1 MFVIQRQMERI
12 DMTRPVGVVL
22 WVLLAVVSP
31 VAGGDT
37 VVFYVAP
44 GGNDAADGSIDRP
57 FASLARARD
66 AVRQAR
72 SGDVERITVFLRG
85 GDYYLTEPVV
95 FAAADSGDSDTR
107 IEYQAYPGELV
118 ALSGGFALEL
128 DWQPYEDGI
137 VSAKVP
143 ARIEK
148 IDQLFV
154 GGRRQHPA
162 RYPNYDPHAK
172 FFGGTSGDA
181 ISPERARTWKRPEG
195 GYMHALHEAM
205 WGSKHYEIV
214 GVDDN
219 GAIRFKGGW
228 QENRG
233 GGFDPVFRG
242 GYHKD
247 YLCVENLFEELDA
260 PGEWYFDA
268 RTKTLYLIPEPEV
281 DLAQVQVIGAGLKQ
295 LVVVRGTADEPVRN
309 LHFRGLHFRHTQ
321 RVFMEP
327 YERLLRGDWSI
338 ARLAAVHI
346 EGAEDCSV
354 QDCHFEDL
362 GGNGVLLSRYNRR
375 VRVEGCRF
383 TRLGESAVCLV
394 GDIHSVRSPAVE
406 YGTTLPQDQID
417 LTPGPKGPD
426 YPAQCTVHDNLM
438 HNFGLI
444 GKQVAGVFLSMSED
458 ITVSHNTIYQC
469 PRAAICI
476 NDGCWGGHRIE
487 HNDVFDTVRES
498 GDHGPFNSWG
508 RDRWWKTSYNGG
520 RGIEPFAKERAKL
533 DNHKTTIIRNNRFA
547 HPGGHSWGIDLDDG
561 SSNYLVRDNLCLGM
575 GVKLREG
582 FFRTVENNIII
593 DGFGGFHIWMPAC
606 DDVIARNIFVSDE
619 PYQFIRANPE
629 YARQFDD
636 NLFHSRSGAIR
647 ITGVGSG
654 PLTFAQWQARGF
666 DTHSVIADPMFVD
679 PAHGDYRV
687 RDGSPALKLGFRN
700 FPMDRFG
707 VLKPAFRQEVAQMP
721 RTFAAMTQPQE
732 AGSRDP
738 EPVAWLGATI
748 KNLTGEAEKS
758 AAGIGSETGVLFVE
772 VPPASRPAEAGFRRG
787 DVILKANDQ
796 AVDSLDDLHRI
807 TTENKGRTV
816 RFTVFNAVERSI
828 IMRMPDRTE

>member
-1 MFVIQRQMERI
+1 MMVRTTLLFALLM
-12 DMTRPVGVVL
+12 VG
-22 WVLLAVVSP
+22 AMHASP
-31 VAGGDT
+31 LHGA
-37 VVFYVAP
+37 VVFYIA
-44 GGNDAADGSIDRP
+44 GDGSDMNSGSMERP

-72 SGDVERITVFLRG
+72 SGDVEQITVLLRG

-95 FAAADSGDSDTR
+95 FAAADSGDDDTR

-118 ALSGGFALEL
+118 VLSGGFALEL

-143 ARIEK
+143 RRIEK

-154 GGRRQHPA
+154 DGRRQHPA
-162 RYPNYDPHAK
+162 RYPNYDPNAK

-181 ISPERARTWKRPEG
+181 ISPERAKTWKRPEG

-214 GVDDN
+214 RVDDD
-219 GAIRFKGGW
+219 GAIQFKGGW

-242 GYHKD
+242 GFHKD
-247 YLCVENLFEELDA
+247 YLFVENLFEELDA

-268 RTKTLYLIPEPEV
+268 QTRTLYLIPEPGV
-281 DLAQVQVIGAGLKQ
+281 DLAQTQVIGAGLRQ
-295 LVVVRGTADEPVRN
+295 LLVVRGTADEPVRN

-394 GDIHSVRSPAVE
+394 GDINSVRSPAVE

-426 YPAQCTVHDNLM
+426 YPAQCTVHNNLM
-438 HNFGLI
+438 HSFGYI
-444 GKQVAGVFLSMSED
+444 GKQVAGVFLSMSEE

-476 NDGCWGGHRIE
+476 NDGCWGGHMIE

-520 RGIEPFAKERAKL
+520 RDIEPFAKERAKL
-533 DNHKTTIIRNNRFA
+533 DNYKTTIIRNNRFA

-593 DGFGGFHIWMPAC
+593 DGFGGFHIWMPGC

-629 YARQFDD
+629 HAKQFDH
-636 NLFHSRSGAIR
+636 NLFSSRNGAIR
-647 ITGVGSG
+647 ITGIGRG

-666 DTHSVIADPMFVD
+666 DTHSVVADPMFVD
-679 PAHGDYRV
+679 PARGNYRV
-687 RDGSPALKLGFRN
+687 RDGSPALKLGFSN

-707 VLKPAFRQEVAQMP
+707 VLKSAFRREVAQVP

-732 AGSRDP
+732 TGSRDP
-738 EPVAWLGATI
+738 KPVVWLGATV

-758 AAGIGSETGVLFVE
+758 AAGVGSETGVLFVE
-772 VPPASRPAEAGFRRG
+772 VLPASRPAEAGFRRG
-787 DVILKANDQ
+787 DVILKANEQ

-807 TTENKGRTV
+807 TTENKGQTV

-828 IMRMPDRTE
+828 TMRIPDRTE

>member
-1 MFVIQRQMERI
+1 MYR
-12 DMTRPVGVVL
+12 T
-22 WVLLAVVSP
+22 VLLSLILLTIGTSP
-31 VAGGDT
+31 SHAT
-37 VVFYVAP
+37 VFYVAP
-44 GGNDAADGSIDRP
+44 GGNDAADGSLEKP
-57 FASLARARD
+57 FASLLRARD
-66 AVRQAR
+66 AVRQVR
-72 SGDVERITVFLRG
+72 SKDVERITVFLRG
-85 GDYYLTEPVV
+85 GDYYLSEPVA
-95 FAAADSGDSDTR
+95 FTSADSGDNDTT
-107 IEYQAYPGELV
+107 IEYRAWADEEV
-118 ALSGGFALEL
+118 VLSGGFELDL
-128 DWQPYEDGI
+128 DWQPYRDGI

-143 ARIEK
+143 APIEK

-154 GGRRQHPA
+154 NGRRRHPA
-162 RYPNYDPHAK
+162 RYPNYDPDAK

-181 ISPERARTWKRPEG
+181 ISPERARTWAHPEG
-195 GYMHALHEAM
+195 GYMHALHSAM

-214 GVDDN
+214 RVDDD
-219 GAIRFKGGW
+219 GVIQFKGGW

-247 YLCVENLFEELDA
+247 YLFVENLFEELDA
-260 PGEWYFDA
+260 PGEWYFDT
-268 RTKTLYLIPEPEV
+268 RTKTLYLIPEPDA
-281 DLAQVQVIGAGLKQ
+281 DLEQAQVIGGGLKQ
-295 LVVVRGTADEPVRN
+295 LVVVQGTLDEPVRN
-309 LHFRGLHFRHTQ
+309 LHFRGLRFRHTQ
-321 RVFMEP
+321 RIFMEP

-354 QDCHFEDL
+354 RDCHFEDL

-394 GDIHSVRSPAVE
+394 GDIDAVRSPAIE
-406 YGTTLPQDQID
+406 YGTTLPQEQIN
-417 LTPGPKGPD
+417 LTPGPKRLD
-426 YPAQCTVHDNLM
+426 YPAQCVVHDNLM
-438 HNFGLI
+438 HNFGYI
-444 GKQVAGVFLSMSED
+444 GKQVAGVFLSMSEE

-476 NDGCWGGHRIE
+476 NDGCWGGHLIA
-487 HNDVFDTVRES
+487 HNDVFNTVRES

-520 RGIEPFAKERAKL
+520 RDIEPFAKERAML

-582 FFRTVENNIII
+582 FFRTVENNIIVN
-593 DGFGGFHIWMPAC
+593 GFGGFHIWMPEC
-606 DDVIARNIFVSDE
+606 DDVIARNIFVSNE

-629 YARQFDD
+629 NARQLDY
-636 NLFHSRSGAIR
+636 NLFHSENGAIR
-647 ITGVGSG
+647 ITGVGRG
-654 PLTFAQWQARGF
+654 PLTFSQWQAKGF
-666 DTHSVIADPMFVD
+666 DTHSVVADPMFVD

-687 RDGSPALKLGFRN
+687 EEGSPALKLGFRN

-707 VLKPAFRQEVAQMP
+707 VLKPAFQREAAQEPRAFAAAPARQE
-721 RTFAAMTQPQE
+721 
-732 AGSRDP
+732 GSAIRDP
-738 EPVAWLGATI
+738 EPVAWFGATI

-758 AAGIGSETGVLFVE
+758 AAGIGRETGVLFVE
-772 VPPASRPAEAGFRRG
+772 VPIGSRAVQAGFRLG
-787 DVILKANDQ
+787 DVILKANGEPI
-796 AVDSLDDLHRI
+796 DSLDDLRRV
-807 TTENKGRTV
+807 TKENRDRAIGFV
-816 RFTVFNAVERSI
+816 VFNAVERTVTLQVG
-828 IMRMPDRTE
+828 D